1 MPSLDEIL
9 DKEDIVLIDTNI
21 LQRDDSH
28 SFGEE
33 IYSILDFSEFDTEKL
48 DLLLASFRHGLSV
61 MQLPNVRTIGNVA
74 DEIRDFSV
82 VLGNKLSY
90 VHVDKKNTRKYSRKQ
105 VRTIRINESK
115 MNAARINE
123 EKLRELQDLVYQLSL
138 TAGSRDIYSE
148 NTFHIDSKCSD
159 ILLEITKQIDRAI
172 ELKPSKP
179 RYHPNKVLD
188 SSRRT
193 DTDER
198 LVVALYC
205 LALYPKKHATL
216 VSGDT
221 DFVRLL
227 GVLPKVM
234 GAYEFMPYNARF
246 RESLQDNPFKFYLRE
261 QCNGEFTLPFE
272 DDDKIVFDDSFVIR
286 TISNDENNE
295 FKAQILGLW
304 KDFFTRHRDYTEEQ
318 RAQHGHIKI

>member
-1 MPSLDEIL
+1 MPSLNEIL
-9 DKEDIVLIDTNI
+9 DKEEFVLIDTNAI
-21 LQRDDSH
+21 EGDYSH

-33 IYSILDFSEFDTEKL
+33 IYSLLDFSEFDTEKL
-48 DLLLASFRHGLSV
+48 DLLLSSFRHGLSV
-61 MQLPNVRTIGNVA
+61 MQLPNVRTIESVA

-90 VHVDKKNTRKYSRKQ
+90 VHVDKKSTRKYSRKQ
-105 VRTIRINESK
+105 VRAVRINESK
-115 MNAARINE
+115 MKAARVNE
-123 EKLRELQDLVYQLSL
+123 AKLKELQDLMYQLSL
-138 TAGSRDIYSE
+138 AAGSKDVYSQNE
-148 NTFHIDSKCSD
+148 FCIDSECSD
-159 ILLEITKQIDRAI
+159 ILLEITKRIDMAI
-172 ELKPSKP
+172 KLKPSKP

-198 LVVALYC
+198 LVVALYS
-205 LALYPKKHATL
+205 LALYPKKHASL

-227 GVLPKVM
+227 GVLPRLM

-246 RESLQDNPFKFYLRE
+246 RESLVDNPFKFYLHE
-261 QCNGEFTLPFE
+261 QDKGEFTLRFGDE
-272 DDDKIVFDDSFVIR
+272 DKVVFDDAFVIR
-286 TISNDENNE
+286 TMSCDENNE

-304 KDFFTRHRDYTEEQ
+304 KDFFTRHREYMSEQ
-318 RAQHGHIKI
+318 RAQYGHIKI